1 MLRCQQRAAD
11 VTPLRC
17 GNKRANVKRATMK
30 RMGRRVAKEN
40 GQRFLVATSSMM
52 PRSTM
57 RSSWRV
63 GASSNQVASERMV
76 VVGL

>member
-1 MLRCQQRAAD
+1 
-11 VTPLRC
+11 
-17 GNKRANVKRATMK
+17 MK